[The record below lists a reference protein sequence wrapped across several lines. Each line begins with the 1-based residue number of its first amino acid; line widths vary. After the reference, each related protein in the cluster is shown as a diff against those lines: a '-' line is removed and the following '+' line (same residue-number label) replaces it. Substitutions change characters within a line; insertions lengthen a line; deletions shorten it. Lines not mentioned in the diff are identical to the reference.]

1 MSVTI
6 QLRRGTASAWSTANP
21 VLAVG
26 EIGLVTDDLSYKIG
40 DGSTAWNSL
49 ANRELTG
56 LFSTAIGLGA
66 YGYGTEPGAPAS
78 GQGYLYAKDVAARIV
93 PKWKGPSGLDT
104 QLQEAL
110 YSNGIE
116 VIVPA
121 SSTAFSAVGTATFTA
136 VGTVSHPTLAS
147 GSLRASTRRAIVTS
161 AATANSASELRVP
174 ATRCWRG
181 DSAGLGGFFAVFRFG
196 CSSAVSGQRMFVGL
210 LGATGATSTSQDPAA
225 LTNCIGIGNAN
236 TDANL
241 QILNNDAS
249 GGATKTDLGSS
260 FPVPDS
266 SNNAIYEMTLFAKAN
281 DTSIGWRV
289 VRLDTGDVA
298 SGTISSDMPAGSTFL
313 APHFYVNNNGV
324 ASAVILDFYRYYLSS
339 DY

>member
-40 DGSTAWNSL
+40 DGTTAWNSL
-49 ANRELTG
+49 AARELTG

-66 YGYGTEPGAPAS
+66 YGYGTEPGTPAS
-78 GQGYLYAKDVAARIV
+78 GQGYLYAKDVAARIM

-104 QLQEAL
+104 QLQEAI
-110 YSNGIE
+110 YGNGIE
-116 VIVPA
+116 SIVPA
-121 SSTAFSAVGTATFTA
+121 SSTSFSASGTATFTA
-136 VGTVSHPTLAS
+136 VGTVSHPALAS

-196 CSSAVSGQRMFVGL
+196 CSSAVAGQRLFVGL
-210 LGATGATSTSQDPAA
+210 ASVTTAISTSQDPAA
-225 LTNCIGIGNAN
+225 LTNVIGVGNASGD
-236 TDANL
+236 TNL
-241 QILNNDAS
+241 QILTNDGS
-249 GGATKTDLGSS
+249 GSATKTDLGAS

-266 SNNAIYEMTLFAKAN
+266 TNNAIYELTLFAKAN
-281 DTSIGWRV
+281 DTSVGWRV
-289 VRLDTGDVA
+289 VRLDTGSA
-298 SGTISSDMPAGSTFL
+298 TAGTISADMPASTTFL
-313 APHFYVNNNGV
+313 APHYYANNNGV

>member
-26 EIGLVTDDLSYKIG
+26 EVGLVTDDLSIKIG
-40 DGSTAWNSL
+40 DGTTAWNSL
-49 ANRELTG
+49 PAREFGAHVTALTLDAYAAG
-56 LFSTAIGLGA
+56 SEPSTPSAGDLVV
-66 YGYGTEPGAPAS
+66 YG
-78 GQGYLYAKDVAARIV
+78 KDVAGRMM
-93 PKWKGPSGLDT
+93 PKIKGPSGLDT

-110 YSNGIE
+110 YGNGIE
-116 VIVPA
+116 LIVPA

-196 CSSAVSGQRMFVGL
+196 CSVSVPRRMFVGL
-210 LGATGATSTSQDPAA
+210 LGATGATSTSQSPSA
-225 LTNCIGIGNAN
+225 LTNMIGIGNDSA
-236 TDANL
+236 DSNL
-241 QILNNDAS
+241 QIMSNDAS
-249 GGATKTDLGSS
+249 GTATKVDLGAS
-260 FPVPDS
+260 FPVPS
-266 SNNAIYEMTLFAKAN
+266 LSGNEMYELTLFAKAN
-281 DTSIGWRV
+281 DTSVGWRV

-298 SGTISSDMPAGSTFL
+298 SGTISSDLPASTTFL
-313 APHFYVNNNGV
+313 APHLYVNNDGV
-324 ASAVILDFYRYYLSS
+324 ANAVVLDFYRYYLSS